1 MLYKHEEALGC
12 LLPSNLNVDELLK
25 NGKQQLWFM
34 WHKFRH
40 KRSHWKISDGRAQ
53 VNVRTAEVSCRFSGF
68 MVVQQ
73 PETEYDDF
81 STFCIEY
88 VDQIMYFNSYSSR
101 STCLYTYACQ
111 YNQHVV

>member
-1 MLYKHEEALGC
+1 MLYKHEEAFGC
-12 LLPSNLNVDELLK
+12 LLPSNFNVDELLK

-34 WHKFRH
+34 WDKFRH

-73 PETEYDDF
+73 PETKYDDF
-81 STFCIEY
+81 STFCIE
-88 VDQIMYFNSYSSR
+88 
-101 STCLYTYACQ
+101 
-111 YNQHVV
+111 